1 MHDSGSSSSSDTF
14 GRVRVKAAL
23 AAFAH
28 AVPNLVA
35 IRDILAHSGRFSTN
49 TNFAWIQLAEPPKK
63 IVEEFR
69 PGADFPRRAYV
80 AAIDYDKGRAFRVII
95 DLRATR
101 IASLDDLGALQPGLT
116 DRDSAIARDI
126 VDADPRIKEALTKR
140 GLNIPGTVSDSI
152 RLQYMAVGVD
162 PSLDHEKN
170 RLLRVL
176 FASDQDAASDTS
188 PFLDGVMAVVDLYSR
203 KAIRFHDV
211 AGVQSLHVPHD
222 VFDPNMR
229 SSVAAA
235 RPLVPTQ
242 SDGRNFAVDGNVVG
256 WQNWRFRFSFNLREG
271 LVLHQVGFNDSG
283 RTRPILH
290 RASVSEVLTVLR
302 EN

>member
-1 MHDSGSSSSSDTF
+1 MQRGPWRIIRVATRACRILWPTIVFAILASSRWASAAPTHPLDSLDAGE
-14 GRVRVKAAL
+14 L
-23 AAFAH
+23 I
-28 AVPNLVA
+28 A

-140 GLNIPGTVSDSI
+140 GLNIPGRVSDSI

-162 PSLDHEKN
+162 PSLDHEK
-170 RLLRVL
+170 
-176 FASDQDAASDTS
+176 
-188 PFLDGVMAVVDLYSR
+188 
-203 KAIRFHDV
+203 
-211 AGVQSLHVPHD
+211 
-222 VFDPNMR
+222 
-229 SSVAAA
+229 
-235 RPLVPTQ
+235 
-242 SDGRNFAVDGNVVG
+242 
-256 WQNWRFRFSFNLREG
+256 
-271 LVLHQVGFNDSG
+271 
-283 RTRPILH
+283 
-290 RASVSEVLTVLR
+290 
-302 EN
+302 